1 MRSTLSPRRAI
12 AAATLMAVVVL
23 PTPPFWLTTERT
35 RPTLLAWVV
44 GYRTIVAQ
52 RIQRVLGMLHPPL
65 CLRTHRRFCEER
77 LEIARAASPVAAL
90 EQQVRETVIRA
101 GQVGLEVER
110 VAIVPNRF
118 FWPMRFRE
126 RDGHV
131 LQNLGVVGA
140 IPKRELVRRQR
151 GVVVPLSLQRHCL
164 AQVIQA
170 LGLQA
175 AIRFPADQATPP
187 GHANSEGIGT
197 TR

>member
-44 GYRTIVAQ
+44 GYRTTVTQ
-52 RIQRVLGMLHPPL
+52 RIQRVLGVLHPPL
-65 CLRTHRRFCEER
+65 CFWTHGRSCKER
-77 LEIARAASPVAAL
+77 LEVTSATSPVAAL
-90 EQQVRETVIRA
+90 QQQVRESVVGA
-101 GQVGLEVER
+101 GQVGLDVER
-110 VAIVPNRF
+110 VTIVPNRF
-118 FWPMRFRE
+118 FWPMRFCE

-151 GVVVPLSLQRHCL
+151 GVVVPLSLQRLRL

-175 AIRFPADQATPP
+175 AIRFPDDQATPP
-187 GHANSEGIGT
+187 GHANSEGIG
-197 TR
+197 